1 MTMRYE
7 NFQNLEREEKNQET
21 RNGDK
26 KGGMESPKFAL
37 TVPSQSF
44 LWRILS
50 WTHLLLFSLGLSLL
64 LLVVISVIG
73 SQNSQLRRDLG
84 TLRASLDNITS
95 KIKAEFQSL
104 DSRADNFEKG
114 ISSLKVDVEDH
125 RKELQAGRDLSQKV
139 TSLESTVEK
148 REQALKTDLSD
159 LTDHVQQLEKDL
171 KTLTC
176 QLANL
181 KNNNSEVA
189 CCPLHWTE
197 HEGSCYWFSE
207 SEKSWPEAD
216 KYCRLENSHLVVV
229 NSLKEQNFLQNRLAR
244 VLSWMGLTDQNGPW
258 RWVDGTDFDTGFKY
272 VCHLQLA
279 PLYLGLSYL
288 FSIFSDPRD
297 LGGPSGNMADG
308 QIWSAK
314 FFIFRNWR
322 PLQPDN
328 WHGHMLGGGEDCAH
342 FSYDGRWNDDV
353 CQRHYHWICETEL
366 GKAS

>member
-1 MTMRYE
+1 MRYE
-7 NFQNLEREEKNQET
+7 NFQNLEREEKNQEM

-37 TVPSQSF
+37 IPSQSF

-84 TLRASLDNITS
+84 TLRAILDNTTS

-125 RKELQAGRDLSQKV
+125 RQELQAGRDLSQKV

-159 LTDHVQQLEKDL
+159 LTDHVQQLRKDL
-171 KTLTC
+171 KALTC

-181 KNNNSEVA
+181 KNNGSEVA

-229 NSLKEQNFLQNRLAR
+229 NSLEEQNFLQNRLAN

-258 RWVDGTDFDTGFKY
+258 RWVDGTDFDKGFK
-272 VCHLQLA
+272 
-279 PLYLGLSYL
+279 
-288 FSIFSDPRD
+288 
-297 LGGPSGNMADG
+297 
-308 QIWSAK
+308 
-314 FFIFRNWR
+314 NWR

-366 GKAS
+366 GKASSAHSPQLIASVP

>member
-1 MTMRYE
+1 LSSCLWSLLHREAKTSHCSRLYLIKASSTLLGPRSVSVWILVSWFPSRQPQRPRVCSSVTMIYE
-7 NFQNLEREEKNQET
+7 NLQNSRIEEKTQEP
-21 RNGDK
+21 GK
-26 KGGMESPKFAL
+26 AA
-37 TVPSQSF
+37 PSQSF

-64 LLVVISVIG
+64 LLVVVSVIG

-84 TLRASLDNITS
+84 TLRATLDNTTS

-104 DSRADNFEKG
+104 DSRADSFEKG

-125 RKELQAGRDLSQKV
+125 RQELQAGRDLSQKV

-159 LTDHVQQLEKDL
+159 LTDHVQQLRKDL
-171 KTLTC
+171 KALTC

-181 KNNNSEVA
+181 KNNGSEVA

-229 NSLKEQNFLQNRLAR
+229 NSLE
-244 VLSWMGLTDQNGPW
+244 
-258 RWVDGTDFDTGFKY
+258 
-272 VCHLQLA
+272 
-279 PLYLGLSYL
+279 
-288 FSIFSDPRD
+288 
-297 LGGPSGNMADG
+297 
-308 QIWSAK
+308 
-314 FFIFRNWR
+314 
-322 PLQPDN
+322 
-328 WHGHMLGGGEDCAH
+328 
-342 FSYDGRWNDDV
+342 
-353 CQRHYHWICETEL
+353 
-366 GKAS
+366 